1 MSEKE
6 KKQRPVSVPKT
17 KEEIEKE
24 IQMLNEDHEIY
35 KQFIQWK
42 GRE

>member
-1 MSEKE
+1 MCEKE
-6 KKQRPVSVPKT
+6 KKHRPASVPKT

-35 KQFIQWK
+35 KRCMKYK
-42 GRE
+42 GC